1 MNRNALQA
9 YRKMVETAYKLAHH
23 PQFSLKSFKL
33 LVKSQQLHGV
43 TLISGKDDNHAVSEY
58 LGSIV
63 IAIEEKVAVVM
74 ASSHFFS
81 LLSDR
86 SQACKTGSDKELV
99 LIRIE
104 RGGIPVYITLSL
116 WWN

>member
-1 MNRNALQA
+1 M
-9 YRKMVETAYKLAHH
+9 
-23 PQFSLKSFKL
+23 
-33 LVKSQQLHGV
+33 HGV
-43 TLISGKDDNHAVSEY
+43 TLISGKDDNHAVPEY

-63 IAIEEKVAVVM
+63 TAIEEKVAVIM

-86 SQACKTGSDKELV
+86 SQARKTGSDKELV

-104 RGGIPVYITLSL
+104 RGGILVYITLRRKL
-116 WWN
+116 PNI